1 MRAQLLHKRTC
12 LLLAAVFLAT
22 YMPLLLWLP
31 APITEAKEIE
41 PFVAVVKLVG
51 SYYRVKQ
58 KRIPLM
64 KLARLGARVAGLK
77 TAKNFKLAVFE
88 NQDFAEHDD
97 SNEFA
102 EMVGKAFTFDK
113 EWQPLVLLQ
122 STRDGAQVYTYIKST
137 SSENVRLLLVN
148 IGQRNATVLQVDIAP
163 QALLKLLEQPDAL
176 SSALTN
182 EAADESPQ

>member
-12 LLLAAVFLAT
+12 LLLALVFLAT
-22 YMPLLLWLP
+22 CMPLLLLP

-58 KRIPLM
+58 KHIPLM
-64 KLARLGARVAGLK
+64 GLAKLGARVAGLK

-97 SNEFA
+97 NNEFA
-102 EMVGKAFTFDK
+102 ELIGKAFTFDK

-122 STRDGAQVYTYIKST
+122 STRDGAQIYTYIKNT

-163 QALLKLLEQPDAL
+163 QALLKLLEQPDTL

>member
-1 MRAQLLHKRTC
+1 MMWMREKLLYGRAGLLVAVLSLSLLT
-12 LLLAAVFLAT
+12 LLLAPVAK
-22 YMPLLLWLP
+22 
-31 APITEAKEIE
+31 AKEIE
-41 PFVAVVKLVG
+41 PFGVVVKLVG

-77 TAKNFKLAVFE
+77 TAKNFKLAIFE
-88 NQDFAEHDD
+88 NQDFAGHDD

-113 EWQPLVLLQ
+113 EWQPLVILQ
-122 STRDGAQVYTYIKST
+122 STRDGAQIYTYIKNT
-137 SSENVRLLLVN
+137 NSENVRLLLVN

-163 QALLKLLEQPDAL
+163 QALLKLLEQPDSL
-176 SSALTN
+176 SNALTN